1 MKISSEFILKAMRV
15 LAWIAF
21 IGLLIKAGA
30 VIMSYGVSIQN
41 PEASKDLYKGMD
53 LSRYFEYN
61 FVHYSIITFY
71 YIFLYLLQAYVALFA
86 TRLLSEINLEKPF
99 TTTVASIL
107 QKISSIIFGV
117 WILAIVHNIHVEL
130 LAKYATIKAEPF
142 AVEFIFVAGI
152 VYILAQLFK
161 KGIVMQNENEL
172 TV

>member
-1 MKISSEFILKAMRV
+1 MKIYSELILKAMRI

-21 IGLLIKAGA
+21 VGLLIKAGA

-41 PEASKDLYKGMD
+41 SEASKDLYKGMD
-53 LSRYFEYN
+53 LSRYAEYN
-61 FVHYSIITFY
+61 FANYSIITFY
-71 YIFLYLLQAYVALFA
+71 YILLYLLQAYIALFA

-99 TTTVASIL
+99 TIAVAGIL
-107 QKISSIIFGV
+107 EKISTIIFWV

-130 LAKYATIKAEPF
+130 LAKYASIEAEPF
-142 AVEFIFVAGI
+142 AVEFIFIAGI